1 MQPSRTSAA
10 THSFYTHAAI
20 YRESQHFC
28 FKFKKVIVASTC
40 RMCIIAR
47 TFSVC
52 IISVMFSS
60 NASALMGCCHKS
72 KVSDIGSPFRKS
84 AIVHIGLVLIG
95 LLILLT
101 LTLSVTPIRRGT
113 AVAAPPL
120 FRPGEPGA
128 LCGSRLL
135 FTPY

>member
-1 MQPSRTSAA
+1 
-10 THSFYTHAAI
+10 
-20 YRESQHFC
+20 
-28 FKFKKVIVASTC
+28 
-40 RMCIIAR
+40 MCIIAR
-47 TFSVC
+47 TLSVC

-72 KVSDIGSPFRKS
+72 KVSDFGSPFRKS
-84 AIVHIGLVLIG
+84 AIVHIGLGLIG
-95 LLILLT
+95 LLILT

-128 LCGSRLL
+128 LCGSRPI